1 MDNWNDE
8 RDNNREALGEAEESP
23 TPIDSQDDG
32 LVDAQPVSADGYD
45 NDTVEQS
52 DGAEAITQGDATDEV
67 TDNATDDVEET
78 EGADADGEGDTDSNT
93 VDNADNPL
101 RVINDGEDDLSKG
114 DESERRGR
122 RGKQREPMP
131 KKKKILIA
139 VVAAVL
145 IAAILVAIIVPVVFY
160 VKDKIFVSSAE
171 QFLSVD
177 WSSGT
182 KKYVYLKKDIVIE
195 GDATLSGLIDIDLN
209 KHSLRINGT
218 LTINAEGGSMTVGTK
233 KGKTAY
239 TDKGS
244 ITADNLVINAPAG
257 SVILECDAF
266 INKANIN
273 ASFRSN
279 RYLSL
284 GGAFEVVGGTSH
296 AVLGGTIS
304 GSGNDAKVIARG
316 GRADIAGVSQVA
328 VFASDGGYVSVSG
341 STLAVKADDYSYV
354 VLDGGKADSV
364 IGGKGVLALKGYSCS
379 EFSGMAKLGLFVSKD
394 AEVGKVENVDNMFY
408 IEQLEAPDS
417 VTVIR
422 DGNNSS
428 LSVSKVYG
436 TGEYVVKI
444 NDIEPFVLSGNEC
457 DITSYITAPGKYS
470 LSVKSKGDFEVGADG
485 RYNIDSFGSKS
496 RYFIDS
502 DFTTVEYDYTFT
514 LETPENVFVN
524 SSDGAY
530 SLKFGAVAF
539 ADYYNIYVGDSVIV
553 CTQQDALGNGGV
565 SITDALQGKVGSV
578 VVYIEACSNNEQIFT
593 SQRAMASVIIESKLT
608 SPSANY
614 SVTGNNLAVSWSKGD
629 NCIMYELQVSYLD
642 SEDVEHVQT
651 VTTSLTSHTFSL
663 NDMGR
668 ILSVKVRA
676 LGHGYYNESE
686 WAECSKLN

>member
-45 NDTVEQS
+45 NDTAEQS

-233 KGKTAY
+233 KRKTA
-239 TDKGS
+239 
-244 ITADNLVINAPAG
+244 
-257 SVILECDAF
+257 
-266 INKANIN
+266 
-273 ASFRSN
+273 
-279 RYLSL
+279 
-284 GGAFEVVGGTSH
+284 
-296 AVLGGTIS
+296 
-304 GSGNDAKVIARG
+304 
-316 GRADIAGVSQVA
+316 
-328 VFASDGGYVSVSG
+328 
-341 STLAVKADDYSYV
+341 
-354 VLDGGKADSV
+354 
-364 IGGKGVLALKGYSCS
+364 
-379 EFSGMAKLGLFVSKD
+379 
-394 AEVGKVENVDNMFY
+394 
-408 IEQLEAPDS
+408 
-417 VTVIR
+417 
-422 DGNNSS
+422 
-428 LSVSKVYG
+428 
-436 TGEYVVKI
+436 
-444 NDIEPFVLSGNEC
+444 
-457 DITSYITAPGKYS
+457 
-470 LSVKSKGDFEVGADG
+470 
-485 RYNIDSFGSKS
+485 
-496 RYFIDS
+496 
-502 DFTTVEYDYTFT
+502 
-514 LETPENVFVN
+514 
-524 SSDGAY
+524 
-530 SLKFGAVAF
+530 
-539 ADYYNIYVGDSVIV
+539 
-553 CTQQDALGNGGV
+553 
-565 SITDALQGKVGSV
+565 
-578 VVYIEACSNNEQIFT
+578 
-593 SQRAMASVIIESKLT
+593 
-608 SPSANY
+608 
-614 SVTGNNLAVSWSKGD
+614 
-629 NCIMYELQVSYLD
+629 
-642 SEDVEHVQT
+642 
-651 VTTSLTSHTFSL
+651 
-663 NDMGR
+663 
-668 ILSVKVRA
+668 
-676 LGHGYYNESE
+676 
-686 WAECSKLN
+686 